1 MYKKAISFL
10 LTGVGVIL
18 ISGGALLGHLATK
31 RMGVLRSLYYRNMI
45 LENTLLSTLGESLI
59 IIALAIA
66 YGVFYKH
73 RIKPGHTSSK
83 GDISSVLLINSL
95 TLVAYM
101 YYKMSAFM
109 GAPWIL
115 LGMICVN
122 CAYLLKKI

>member
-1 MYKKAISFL
+1 MFKRVISFL
-10 LTGVGVIL
+10 LTGVGVML

-59 IIALAIA
+59 VIALAVA

-73 RIKPGHTSSK
+73 RIKSSHASSK
-83 GDISSVLLINSL
+83 GDIGPALLINSL
-95 TLVAYM
+95 TFVAYA

-115 LGMICVN
+115 LGMISVSCVF
-122 CAYLLKKI
+122 LIKKI